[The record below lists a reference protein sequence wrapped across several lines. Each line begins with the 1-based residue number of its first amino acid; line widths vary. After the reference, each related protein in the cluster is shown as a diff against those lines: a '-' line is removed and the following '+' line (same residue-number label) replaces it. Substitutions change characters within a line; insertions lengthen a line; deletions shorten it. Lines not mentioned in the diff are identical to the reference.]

1 MSKPLIQRRLD
12 PLGAGS
18 DLHERA
24 LFARI
29 LASRGVCSADEL
41 DLGFG
46 GLLPPSGLL
55 GARDAAA
62 LIASAMSRNQRILVV
77 GDFDADG
84 ATSVTLFVSCMRAF
98 GYEVQYLVPNRFDY
112 GYGLTP
118 EIVEVATQYA
128 PDLIVTVDNGIA
140 SHAGIDL
147 AKAKGWQVLVTDH
160 HLPAET
166 LPNADVIVNPNQP
179 DCAFQSKAL
188 AGVGVIFYVLLALRA
203 FLRDQGWFE
212 AKSIAEPNL
221 AEFLDLVALGS
232 VADVVPLDRNNR
244 ILVEQGLRR
253 MRSGIMRPGIQA
265 LLEVANKS
273 WRTLV
278 AQDLGFALGP
288 RINAAGR
295 LDDIS
300 VGIRC
305 LLSRDL
311 FEARE
316 LANRLDEFNRERRL
330 IEQTMKADA
339 QVLLAQLPAFEAG
352 KLPAAI
358 TLYDAS
364 WHQGVVG
371 ILASR
376 IKEQYHRPVIVFA
389 NDGEQYL
396 KGSARSIEGVHIR
409 DVLDSIATMNP
420 GLISK
425 FGGHAMAAGLTIPA
439 SALEAFG
446 QALDNFLEDNTPP
459 ELFYPVKLSDGALS
473 ESEFSL
479 SVAQELKV
487 LQPWGQQFPE
497 PLFDN
502 EFRIVELRILSGQH
516 AKMRLE
522 LASSNAM
529 LDAIAFN
536 VDVDFYQANLGQR
549 LRFLYRLDVNE
560 FRGLESLQLIIEYA
574 ERPLEHSL

>member
-1 MSKPLIQRRLD
+1 MMSSSLIQRR
-12 PLGAGS
+12 S
-18 DLHERA
+18 DAASAELHDNA

-29 LASRGVCSADEL
+29 LSSRGVCSADEL
-41 DLGFG
+41 DLSAG
-46 GLLPPSGLL
+46 GLLPPADLL
-55 GARDAAA
+55 GANQAAELLA
-62 LIASAMSRNQRILVV
+62 KAMSSQQRILVV

-118 EIVEVATQYA
+118 EIVEVATQYQ
-128 PDLIVTVDNGIA
+128 PDVIVTVDNGIA
-140 SHAGIDL
+140 SHAGVDL
-147 AKAKGWQVLVTDH
+147 AKSKGWQVLVTDH

-179 DCAFQSKAL
+179 ACTFQSKAL
-188 AGVGVIFYVLLALRA
+188 AGVGVIFYVMLALRA
-203 FLRDQGWFE
+203 CLRDQGWFQ
-212 AKSIAEPNL
+212 AKGIAQPNL

-265 LLEVANKS
+265 LLEVAKKS
-273 WRTLV
+273 WRNLV

-305 LLSRDL
+305 LLSHDL

-339 QVLLAQLPAFEAG
+339 EVLLAQLPAFESG
-352 KLPAAI
+352 KVPAVI
-358 TLYDAS
+358 TLYNAS

-376 IKEQYHRPVIVFA
+376 IKEQFHRPVLVFA
-389 NDGEQYL
+389 KDGDEYL

-409 DVLDSIATMNP
+409 DALDSVATMNP

-439 SALEAFG
+439 SALNAFSHALEAFLV
-446 QALDNFLEDNTPP
+446 QHTPP
-459 ELFYPVKLSDGALS
+459 ELFHPVKLSDGALRQS
-473 ESEFSL
+473 DFSL
-479 SVAQELKV
+479 SVAQELRV

-502 EFRIVELRILSGQH
+502 EFRIADLRILAGQH
-516 AKMRLE
+516 AKMRLQ
-522 LASSNAM
+522 LGASQA
-529 LDAIAFN
+529 LIDAIAFN
-536 VDVDFYQANLGQR
+536 VDIDFYQANLGQT

-574 ERPLEHSL
+574 ERPPEHSL

>member
-1 MSKPLIQRRLD
+1 MSDSLIQRR
-12 PLGAGS
+12 S
-18 DLHERA
+18 DIGGETRELHGNA

-29 LASRGVCSADEL
+29 LSSRGVVSSDEL

-46 GLLPPSGLL
+46 GLLPPSGLK
-55 GARDAAA
+55 GIHEAAE
-62 LIASAMSRNQRILVV
+62 LLASAMSSQNRILVV

-118 EIVEVATQYA
+118 EIVDVAAQYQ
-128 PDLIVTVDNGIA
+128 PDVIVTVDNGIA
-140 SHAGIDL
+140 SHAGVDL
-147 AKAKGWQVLVTDH
+147 AKSKGWQVLVTDH
-160 HLPAET
+160 HLPADT

-179 DCAFQSKAL
+179 GCAFQSKAL
-188 AGVGVIFYVLLALRA
+188 AGVGVIFYVMLALRA
-203 FLRDQGWFE
+203 SLREQGWFQ
-212 AKSIAEPNL
+212 AKGIVQPNL

-265 LLEVANKS
+265 LLEVAKKS
-273 WRTLV
+273 WRNLV

-305 LLSRDL
+305 LLSNDSL
-311 FEARE
+311 EARE
-316 LANRLDEFNRERRL
+316 LANRLDEFNRERRV
-330 IEQTMKADA
+330 IEQSMKADA
-339 QVLLAQLPAFEAG
+339 QALLTELPAFEAG
-352 KLPAAI
+352 DIPAAI
-358 TLYDAS
+358 TLYNAS

-376 IKEQYHRPVIVFA
+376 IKEQYNRPVIVFA
-389 NDGEQYL
+389 NDTDQYL

-409 DVLDSIATMNP
+409 DVLDSVATLNP
-420 GLISK
+420 GLICK
-425 FGGHAMAAGLTIPA
+425 FGGHAMAAGLTIPS
-439 SALEAFG
+439 SALKPFG
-446 QALDNFLEDNTPP
+446 QALEEFLAKHTAP
-459 ELFYPVKLSDGALS
+459 ELFHPVKLSDGALD
-473 ESEFSL
+473 ECDFSL
-479 SVAQELKV
+479 EVAQELRV

-502 EFRIVELRILSGQH
+502 ELRIIELRVLSGQH
-516 AKMRLE
+516 AKMRLQ
-522 LASSNAM
+522 LASSEAL

-536 VDVDFYQANLGQR
+536 VDLDFYQANLGET

-560 FRGLESLQLIIEYA
+560 FRGLKSLQLIIEYA
-574 ERPLEHSL
+574 ETPLAHSL

>member
-1 MSKPLIQRRLD
+1 MSNSLIQRRAG
-12 PLGAGS
+12 GAS
-18 DLHERA
+18 ASAKLHDNA

-46 GLLPPSGLL
+46 GLLPPAGLN
-55 GARDAAA
+55 GTQQAAELLA
-62 LIASAMSRNQRILVV
+62 TAMSSRQRILVV

-84 ATSVTLFVSCMRAF
+84 ATSVALFVSCMRAF

-118 EIVEVATQYA
+118 EIVEVATQYD
-128 PDLIVTVDNGIA
+128 PNVIVTVDNGIA
-140 SHAGIDL
+140 SHAGVDL
-147 AKAKGWQVLVTDH
+147 AKSKGWQVLVTDH
-160 HLPAET
+160 HLPADT

-179 DCAFQSKAL
+179 HCTFQSKAL
-188 AGVGVIFYVLLALRA
+188 AGVGVIFYVMLALRA
-203 FLRDQGWFE
+203 CLRDQGWFR
-212 AKSIAEPNL
+212 AKGIAPPNL

-265 LLEVANKS
+265 LLEVAKKS
-273 WRTLV
+273 WRNLV
-278 AQDLGFALGP
+278 AQDLGFAIGP

-305 LLSRDL
+305 LLSSDL
-311 FEARE
+311 LEARE

-339 QVLLAQLPAFEAG
+339 QILLAQLPAFESG
-352 KLPAAI
+352 NIPAAI

-389 NDGEQYL
+389 NAGEDYL

-420 GLISK
+420 GLILK

-439 SALEAFG
+439 SALDSFS
-446 QALDNFLEDNTPP
+446 QALQVFLAESTPP
-459 ELFYPVKLSDGALS
+459 ELFHPVKLSDGALEAS
-473 ESEFSL
+473 DFSL
-479 SVAQELKV
+479 NVAQALRV
-487 LQPWGQQFPE
+487 LQPWGQRFPE

-502 EFRIVELRILSGQH
+502 EFYIADLRILSGQH
-516 AKMRLE
+516 AKMRLQ
-522 LASSNAM
+522 LPSLKTM
-529 LDAIAFN
+529 IDAIAFN
-536 VDVDFYQANLGQR
+536 VDVDFYQANLGQK

-574 ERPLEHSL
+574 ERPHEHSL

>member
-1 MSKPLIQRRLD
+1 MSKPLIQRRANTTSE
-12 PLGAGS
+12 GTEV
-18 DLHERA
+18 HNKA

-29 LASRGVCSADEL
+29 LSSRGVCSKDEI

-46 GLLPPSGLL
+46 GLLSPSGLL
-55 GARDAAA
+55 GAHEAAELLA
-62 LIASAMSRNQRILVV
+62 TAMSNQQRILVV

-84 ATSVTLFVSCMRAF
+84 ATSVTLFVSCMKAF
-98 GYEVQYLVPNRFDY
+98 GYDVQYLVPNRFDY

-118 EIVEVATQYA
+118 EIVEVATQYQ
-128 PDLIVTVDNGIA
+128 PDVIVTVDNGIA

-147 AKAKGWQVLVTDH
+147 AKSKGWQVLVTDH
-160 HLPAET
+160 HLPADT

-179 DCAFQSKAL
+179 ACGFQSKAL
-188 AGVGVIFYVLLALRA
+188 AGVGVIFYVMLALRA
-203 FLRDQGWFE
+203 CLRERGWFQQ
-212 AKSIAEPNL
+212 KGIVQPNL
-221 AEFLDLVALGS
+221 AEFLDLVALGT

-253 MRSGIMRPGIQA
+253 MRSGIMRAGLQA
-265 LLEVANKS
+265 LLEVAQKP
-273 WRTLV
+273 WRNLV

-295 LDDIS
+295 IDDIS

-305 LLSRDL
+305 LLSQDL

-330 IEQTMKADA
+330 IEQGMKADA
-339 QVLLAQLPAFEAG
+339 QVLLARLPAFESG
-352 KLPAAI
+352 NIPAAI
-358 TLYDAS
+358 TLHDAS

-389 NDGEQYL
+389 NDGEDYL

-409 DVLDSIATMNP
+409 DALDSIATMNP
-420 GLISK
+420 GLIVK

-439 SALEAFG
+439 TALDTFTQALEAFLA
-446 QALDNFLEDNTPP
+446 QHTPP
-459 ELFYPVKLSDGALS
+459 ELFYPVKLSDGELEVS
-473 ESEFSL
+473 DFSL
-479 SVAQELKV
+479 SVAQELRV

-502 EFRIVELRILSGQH
+502 EFRMADLRILSGQH
-516 AKMRLE
+516 AKMRLQLGLSE
-522 LASSNAM
+522 TL

-536 VDVDFYQANLGQR
+536 VDVDFYQAHLGR
-549 LRFLYRLDVNE
+549 TLRFLYRLDVNE

>member
-1 MSKPLIQRRLD
+1 MSNSLIQRRL
-12 PLGAGS
+12 GAAS
-18 DLHERA
+18 ISSEIHAKRLC
-24 LFARI
+24 ARI
-29 LASRGVCSADEL
+29 LSNRGVASADEL
-41 DLGFG
+41 DLGLG
-46 GLLPPSGLL
+46 GLLPPASLFGAHQAAELL
-55 GARDAAA
+55 
-62 LIASAMSRNQRILVV
+62 ASAMSNEQKILVV

-84 ATSVTLFVSCMRAF
+84 ATSVTLFVSGMKAF
-98 GYEVQYLVPNRFDY
+98 GYDVQFLVPNRFDY

-118 EIVEVATQYA
+118 EIVEVAAQYQ
-128 PDLIVTVDNGIA
+128 PDVIVTVDNGIA
-140 SHAGIDL
+140 SHAGIEL
-147 AKAKGWQVLVTDH
+147 AKSKGWQVLVTDH
-160 HLPAET
+160 HLPADT

-179 DCAFQSKAL
+179 DCTFKSKAL
-188 AGVGVIFYVLLALRA
+188 AGVGVIFYVMLALRA
-203 FLRDQGWFE
+203 CLRERGWFPQ
-212 AKSIAEPNL
+212 KGIAQPNL
-221 AEFLDLVALGS
+221 AEFLDLVALGT

-253 MRSGIMRPGIQA
+253 MRSGIMRPGLQA
-265 LLEVANKS
+265 LLEVAKKS
-273 WRTLV
+273 WRNLV

-295 LDDIS
+295 IDDIS

-305 LLSRDL
+305 LLSQDL

-330 IEQTMKADA
+330 IEQSMKADA
-339 QVLLAQLPAFEAG
+339 QVLLAQLPAFESG
-352 KLPAAI
+352 NIPAAI
-358 TLYDAS
+358 TLYDAA

-389 NDGEQYL
+389 NDGEDYL

-409 DVLDSIATMNP
+409 DALDSIATMNP
-420 GLISK
+420 GLIVK
-425 FGGHAMAAGLTIPA
+425 FGGHAMAAGLTIPGP
-439 SALEAFG
+439 ALENFR
-446 QALDNFLEDNTPP
+446 QALEGFLAKHTPP
-459 ELFYPVKLSDGALS
+459 ELLHPVKLSDGELN
-473 ESEFSL
+473 ESDFSL
-479 SVAQELKV
+479 NVAQELRL

-502 EFRIVELRILSGQH
+502 EFRMADLRILSGQH
-516 AKMRLE
+516 AKMRLQLGLSE
-522 LASSNAM
+522 TM

-536 VDVDFYQANLGQR
+536 VDVDFYQAHLGQT

-574 ERPLEHSL
+574 ERTLEHSL